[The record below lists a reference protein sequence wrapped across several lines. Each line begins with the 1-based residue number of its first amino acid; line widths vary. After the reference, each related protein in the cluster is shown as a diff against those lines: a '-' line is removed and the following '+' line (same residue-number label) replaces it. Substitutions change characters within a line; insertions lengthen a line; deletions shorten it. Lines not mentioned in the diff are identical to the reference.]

1 MASIQVESIQPIGS
15 QANPTRLAA
24 YHQQTQP
31 EFFFFLLPGWEKEI
45 LLWLSFSIHWPLYLG
60 PLVLMILWSIRRVM
74 FNNSTICTWVKPK
87 NTVFLLLPAMKPR
100 NRADALSITMK
111 WPLRIHGVVNELYFN
126 LQKMKAQRPS
136 FWLTDKR
143 KPKSRLFSCYFLP
156 Y

>member
-31 EFFFFLLPGWEKEI
+31 EFFFFCCRDEKKKSYYDSLSPFIGLYILAHWFWWYYDQLEESCSIIQQSALGWSRKILSSSCCLPW
-45 LLWLSFSIHWPLYLG
+45 
-60 PLVLMILWSIRRVM
+60 
-74 FNNSTICTWVKPK
+74 
-87 NTVFLLLPAMKPR
+87 

-126 LQKMKAQRPS
+126 LQKMKAERPS